1 MLNASVWRRFVKQQQ
16 GTCCHHRQGCRRPP
30 PPGWAGTR
38 APLAWAFQ
46 RLRPQCCPRPTCSKL
61 IVALAG
67 CQSSAQAPQLM
78 CEVHDFWSMAG
89 SKFQV
94 GTFVS
99 VRLSWVSCQQPV
111 RQSGINQMLLRHD
124 ALTCTAFPQGC
135 RWASGCR
142 GVAL

>member
-1 MLNASVWRRFVKQQQ
+1 MLNACVWRRFVKQQQ
-16 GTCCHHRQGCRRPP
+16 GTCCRHWQGCRRPP

-78 CEVHDFWSMAG
+78 YEVQDFWSMAG

-94 GTFVS
+94 GMFVS
-99 VRLSWVSCQQPV
+99 VLFRFGIQRAVLGELSAACSPKQRPKTSV
-111 RQSGINQMLLRHD
+111 RCCCAMTR
-124 ALTCTAFPQGC
+124 
-135 RWASGCR
+135 
-142 GVAL
+142 